1 MMELIHSVLDWY
13 MANMNYFTVFLL
25 MTIESSFI
33 PFPSEAVIPFAA
45 WKAAQG
51 ELNIFLVVLSGTIG
65 ALAGALFNYYFAFY
79 LGRPI
84 VYKFAESKLGRMML
98 LSKDKVVYAEQ
109 YFIKHGKISTFIGR
123 LVPAVRQLISI
134 PAGLA
139 RMNMKDFVIFTVLG
153 AGIWNIILAVIG
165 YYLYEIRDQIYPFLK
180 EIMIVAGVIF
190 IGYLAYQA
198 WKMNRNKSQKPESGE

>member
-1 MMELIHSVLDWY
+1 MEIIQSVLDWY

-51 ELNIFLVVLSGTIG
+51 ELNIFLVVFSGTFG
-65 ALAGALFNYYFAFY
+65 ALLGALFNYYFALY

-84 VYKFAESKLGRMML
+84 VYKFAESRLGRMML
-98 LSKDKVVYAEQ
+98 LSKDKVVFAEQ
-109 YFIKHGKISTFIGR
+109 YFIKHGKVSTFIGR

-139 RMNMKDFVIFTVLG
+139 RMNLKDFIIYTVLG

-165 YYLYEIRDQIYPFLK
+165 YYLYEIRDQIYPYIK
-180 EIMIVAGVIF
+180 EIMIIAGVIF
-190 IGYLAYQA
+190 VGYLAWQA
-198 WKMNRNKSQKPESGE
+198 WKMKKAKKKKAEAEL